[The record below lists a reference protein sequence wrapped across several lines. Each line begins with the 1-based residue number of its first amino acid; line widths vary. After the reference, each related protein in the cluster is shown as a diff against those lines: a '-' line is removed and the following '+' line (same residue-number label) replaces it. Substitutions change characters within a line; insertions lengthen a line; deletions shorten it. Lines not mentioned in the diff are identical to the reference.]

1 MHFEFQKCKLNNI
14 SISIPYKITA
24 VSKLKE
30 KQSEVMKK
38 LKTDYASKL
47 NNLKQAKRALQAED
61 FNKENIQIN
70 NIGSHSFKVNKMQE
84 V

>member
-1 MHFEFQKCKLNNI
+1 ME
-14 SISIPYKITA
+14 ITA

-61 FNKENIQIN
+61 FNKENIQNN

>member
-1 MHFEFQKCKLNNI
+1 
-14 SISIPYKITA
+14 
-24 VSKLKE
+24 
-30 KQSEVMKK
+30 MKK

-84 V
+84 VENFALLFEYFEI